1 MQLFLFENTKFLKNK
16 AIIVTGGCGYIGSH
30 FLDLISNKR
39 NTIICIDNLS
49 GDTHYKIKKKLN
61 KIIYYKKSI
70 TDEKSIKKIFDNFKI
85 DDVYHFA
92 ALKNAIE
99 SNKLPS
105 KYFQNNLY
113 DSIKFLN
120 LLKKYQIKNFIFS
133 SSAAVY
139 GSQKFKKSYKE
150 SDRLKPISVYGKTKS
165 LFEDHL
171 EKKSKE
177 LNFNIGILRYFNVVG
192 KKNNF
197 NFKKSF
203 KKSNS
208 LFDNCAKSIIYK
220 KSVNIFGK
228 DFNTKDGTAVRDY
241 IHVSDLV
248 KIHQLSM
255 KYIKKNNK
263 NLILNCGYG
272 KGFSVLNV
280 VNTFEY
286 LYNCKISKNIV
297 KRNYMDPEKSIANV
311 NKLTKLLKFRPTYD
325 DLNKIIKSHVE
336 LFQ

>member
-1 MQLFLFENTKFLKNK
+1 M
-16 AIIVTGGCGYIGSH
+16 
-30 FLDLISNKR
+30 
-39 NTIICIDNLS
+39 
-49 GDTHYKIKKKLN
+49 
-61 KIIYYKKSI
+61 
-70 TDEKSIKKIFDNFKI
+70 
-85 DDVYHFA
+85 
-92 ALKNAIE
+92 
-99 SNKLPS
+99 
-105 KYFQNNLY
+105 
-113 DSIKFLN
+113 
-120 LLKKYQIKNFIFS
+120 
-133 SSAAVY
+133 Y

-263 NLILNCGYG
+263 NLLLNCGYG